1 MDKRQKGSSREEMMK
16 KEKKDEGLGEE
27 GGPGRGVCRF
37 PLLVAILQ
45 LLLGAAVIAV
55 AFLTLAISPSLTARE
70 TPHWAGI
77 IVSVFFFFSLHRV
90 GRLCMSI
97 CQLVVDHRL
106 TLHAT
111 ARPPPRTVR
120 SGSRQS
126 QVVMLD

>member
-77 IVSVFFFFSLHRV
+77 IVSVFFF
-90 GRLCMSI
+90 
-97 CQLVVDHRL
+97 LVC
-106 TLHAT
+106 TE
-111 ARPPPRTVR
+111 
-120 SGSRQS
+120 
-126 QVVMLD
+126 LDGCA